1 MTPTALEEKT
11 ASQPPLSIE
20 TLTSV
25 RELASTA
32 IKRIAPLWPLQNF
45 VAVNPFLGVTGK
57 GFLGASALFDRITE
71 GGMLMP
77 LDYYRNEFQKG
88 AIQRSDLDA
97 AIAYA
102 RRTFEGTAAAI
113 VRELPVESVLAAL
126 DGPRSSAEVRIPT
139 LARAID
145 QEEGS
150 SWEITVIESVAR
162 FCAAHYDENQS
173 TWRSPWSHLSLFDA
187 WRMSAKQDPRMEYL
201 GLGGFRKWVAN
212 LPEDPLES
220 IHLHLAR
227 IGIAAEDAAD
237 FLHQQ
242 LFSIRGWA
250 GRVQYFTREK
260 SLRGESDDSMLHLL
274 AIRLAHDVALLE
286 CGKYVLP
293 PAFAGQIMQ
302 SKRSA
307 SPATGLLIN
316 SLWQIAQEQAWQRQ
330 FFGQLQS
337 SRQVLPSSP
346 TRKSLQAIFCI
357 DVRSEIFRRAI
368 EAQAD
373 TIETLG
379 FAGFFGVALEQVSL
393 GKKQGGSRCP
403 VLLTPSYRIK
413 EGIIGAGPKEE
424 ARAFQKNGISARL
437 HQSWNSFKSSAVA
450 SLSFV
455 ETAGLGYGVKLMGDS
470 FRIAKKSHSQSGCR
484 SRLDLEQTGGFGI
497 PAEERVTLA
506 LGALVNMGLTK
517 HFARFVLLCGHGS
530 ETANNPYGSGLDCG
544 ACGGHAGD
552 VNARVAA
559 MILND
564 PAVRSALATD
574 HEIAIPEDT
583 WFIPGLHN
591 TTTDEVTLFDI
602 DLVPAALAGEL
613 VAVQQQLAAAGVVAR
628 RERASL
634 LGLDS
639 DDPALERKIKAKASD
654 WSELRPEWG
663 LAGNAAFIAAPRER
677 TAGISFGGRVFL
689 HNYNHATDLEKKT
702 LELIMVAPMV
712 VANWINLQYY
722 ASTVNNAA
730 FGSGDKA
737 IHNVVGTSGVCQGNG
752 GDLLT
757 GLPLQSVHDGKN
769 WVHEPLRLHVVIEAP
784 RTAIDAVLAAHESVR
799 ELVEGSWLHLFAL
812 EDEGAATYQ
821 YSPQGEWMTVER
833 SLNDA

>member
-1 MTPTALEEKT
+1 MIRTAPQEKT
-11 ASQPPLSIE
+11 ASQIPFPTE

-25 RELASTA
+25 RELASAA

-45 VAVNPFLGVTGK
+45 VAVNPFLGVTGE
-57 GFLGASALFDRITE
+57 GFLGASALLGRITE
-71 GGMLMP
+71 GGMQMP
-77 LDYYRNEFQKG
+77 LEYYRSEFRKG
-88 AIQRSDLDA
+88 AIQQSDLGA
-97 AIAYA
+97 ALAYA
-102 RRTFEGTAAAI
+102 RKTWEGNAATF

-126 DGPRSSAEVRIPT
+126 DGPGDSVEDRIPT
-139 LARAID
+139 LASAID

-150 SWEITVIESVAR
+150 SWEITVIESIAR

-173 TWRSPWSHLSLFDA
+173 TWRSPWSHLPLFDA
-187 WRMSAKQDPRMEYL
+187 WKKSAAQDPRMEYL
-201 GLGGFRKWVAN
+201 GLGGYRKWIAN
-212 LPEDPLES
+212 LPDDPLES
-220 IHLHLAR
+220 ILLHLAR
-227 IGIAAEDAAD
+227 IGITSEKATD

-274 AIRLAHDVALLE
+274 AIRLAHDVAVLE
-286 CGKYVLP
+286 CGRFVLP
-293 PAFAGQIMQ
+293 HGFAERIMPGKI
-302 SKRSA
+302 SESSSHR
-307 SPATGLLIN
+307 LLIN
-316 SLWQIAQEQAWQRQ
+316 LLWQMAQEQAWQRQ
-330 FFGQLQS
+330 FFGQLLS
-337 SRQVLPSSP
+337 VRRVSPPSP
-346 TRKSLQAIFCI
+346 RRKSLQAIFCI
-357 DVRSEIFRRAI
+357 DVRSEVFRRAL

-379 FAGFFGVALEQVSL
+379 FAGFFGVALEQISF
-393 GKKQGGSRCP
+393 GQERGGARCP
-403 VLLTPSYRIK
+403 VLLTPGYRIK
-413 EGIIGAGPKEE
+413 EGIIGAGPQEE
-424 ARAFQKNGISARL
+424 ANAFQRKGISARL
-437 HQSWNSFKSSAVA
+437 NQSWNSFKSSAVS

-455 ETAGLGYGVKLMGDS
+455 ETAGLGYGVKLLGDS
-470 FRIAKKSHSQSGCR
+470 FRIPKKGHSQSGCR
-484 SRLDLEQTGGFGI
+484 PRLDLEPTGDFGI
-497 PAEERVTLA
+497 PAEARVALA

-530 ETANNPYGSGLDCG
+530 ETTNNPYGSGLDCG

-552 VNARVAA
+552 ANARVAA

-564 PAVRSALATD
+564 PAVRSALAAD

-583 WFIPGLHN
+583 WFISGLHN
-591 TTTDEVTLFDI
+591 TTTDEVTLFDLN
-602 DLVPAALAGEL
+602 LVPAALGGEL
-613 VAVQQQLAAAGVVAR
+613 EAVKKQLAGAGVLAR
-628 RERASL
+628 RERASR

-639 DDPALERKIKAKASD
+639 DDPALDRKIKAKASD

-677 TAGISFGGRVFL
+677 TAGISFGGRAFL
-689 HNYNHATDLEKKT
+689 HNYNHHTDLEKKT

-737 IHNVVGTSGVCQGNG
+737 IHNVVGTTGVCQGNG

-769 WVHEPLRLHVVIEAP
+769 WVHEPLRLHVVLEAP
-784 RTAIDAVLAAHESVR
+784 RTAIDAVLATHESVR
-799 ELVEGSWLHLFAL
+799 ELVAGSWLHLFAI
-812 EDEGAATYQ
+812 EEEGAATYQ
-821 YSPQGEWMTVER
+821 CLPRGEWLPVER
-833 SLNDA
+833 VLTEA